1 MSDWIVP
8 LVALAWLAPLFAAV
22 SWLIAPMWTN
32 HPRRFVPFV
41 SIGAITVSLVASIL
55 TVIGWS
61 NAGAN
66 APRELFGHW
75 YRLAMFGRMD
85 FQVGYFVDSLAL
97 ALVVVVSGVSLAVQ
111 VFAWGYLREE
121 TDETVEDHE
130 VFHGTRSDGTN
141 FDETGGETAR
151 LWNEEAHDEHH
162 HGQHRHSPRGHEHRG
177 HRRAGRM
184 DRFYFFLSL
193 FSWSMLGLVVSGNL
207 LQLFVFWELVGACSY
222 FLIGFYFERSEARIA
237 STKAFVMN
245 RVGDVGLLL
254 GVAIL
259 GASLGTLDFRA
270 GISAGEELSTPGLF
284 DQVRG
289 DDGAWRID
297 LAAEGG
303 GEVVVLRDGSGGD
316 LIDPRTGAHRTIP
329 YALLALAGFC
339 VVAGVMGK
347 SAQVPLHTW
356 LPDAMAGPTPVSA
369 LVHSATMVAAG
380 VYLVARLSPLLVP
393 EVLVFVAYVGAI
405 TLLLGAVLAMIADD
419 IKRVLAFSTMSQLGY
434 MLVALGVGGWTAGVF
449 HLVTHAFFK
458 SLLFL
463 TAGSVILALHHV
475 QDLKRMGGLARA
487 LPWTAATMLV
497 GVIAISGLAVPL
509 SERLFGEAIALSGYH
524 SKDAILAAALAFV
537 ELNPR
542 HTLVFALPALGA
554 GLTSFYMFRLWLA
567 VFAGPSRRDDDVPVR
582 ESPRVMLDPLVALAL
597 LAAVAGWGGEH
608 GPLANWLH
616 ASAPLGAPGIDPE
629 LRTTPLLFPDAHAI
643 EAVHRRAAA
652 FGLTAAIAGAVLA
665 WAAHRLRQPSAGESE
680 GAASDWTARIPAP
693 PVFDALY
700 AQVFVQP
707 ALKLAAIVVDFDRYR
722 LDGLLHRMATA
733 LLELAR
739 LDRRIDE
746 KLIDGAVRLI
756 GAAPPATG
764 DVLRTVQTGSLRQY
778 ITFVVAGAALV
789 ALLGILAVGQ

>member
-1 MSDWIVP
+1 MSDWIIP
-8 LVALAWLAPLFAAV
+8 LVTLAWLAPLVAALAWLVAPVWTTHPRQLVPRVSVTAIAV
-22 SWLIAPMWTN
+22 SLAASLLAVVAWTG
-32 HPRRFVPFV
+32 R
-41 SIGAITVSLVASIL
+41 GD
-55 TVIGWS
+55 G
-61 NAGAN
+61 
-66 APRELFGHW
+66 APRELFGQW
-75 YRLAMFGRMD
+75 YELATFGRTE
-85 FQVGYFVDSLAL
+85 FQVGYYVDTLSISLL
-97 ALVVVVSGVSLAVQ
+97 VVVSGVSLAVQ
-111 VFAWGYLREE
+111 TFALGYLREE
-121 TDETVEDHE
+121 SDETVEDHQVFASGHE
-130 VFHGTRSDGTN
+130 VTHGTGPQ
-141 FDETGGETAR
+141 
-151 LWNEEAHDEHH
+151 LIHAHDEE
-162 HGQHRHSPRGHEHRG
+162 SRG
-177 HRRAGRM
+177 HRRPGRI
-184 DRFYFFLSL
+184 DRFFFFLSL
-193 FSWSMLGLVVSGNL
+193 FSWSMLGLVIAGNL

-222 FLIGFYFERSEARIA
+222 FLIGFYFERPEARAA

-245 RVGDVGLLL
+245 RVGDAGLLL
-254 GVAIL
+254 GLSIL
-259 GASLGTLDFRA
+259 AASLGTLDFRS
-270 GISAGEELSTPGLF
+270 GPSPDEEVPVPGLF

-289 DDGAWRID
+289 DDGQWRID
-297 LAAEGG
+297 LSPDGV
-303 GEVVVLRDGSGGD
+303 GEVVVLRDGQGSD
-316 LIDPRTGAHRTIP
+316 LIDPQSGEHRLIS
-329 YALLALAGFC
+329 YSLLALAGFC
-339 VVAGVMGK
+339 LVAGALGK

-393 EVLVFVAYVGAI
+393 EVLVFVAYVGAM

-463 TAGSVILALHHV
+463 SAGSVILALHHV
-475 QDLKRMGGLARA
+475 QDLKRMGGLARS
-487 LPWTAATMLV
+487 LPWTAATMLI

-509 SERLFGEAIALSGYH
+509 SERVLGEAIALSGYH

-537 ELNPR
+537 ESNPR

-567 VFAGPSRRDDDVPVR
+567 VFAGPSRRATDEDVR

-597 LAAVAGWGGEH
+597 LAGLAGWGGEH
-608 GPLANWLH
+608 GPLASWL
-616 ASAPLGAPGIDPE
+616 AQSAPLGAAGIAPE

-665 WAAHRLRQPSAGESE
+665 WAAHRLRQPSVENES
-680 GAASDWTARIPAP
+680 ATASDWTARIPAP

-700 AQVFVQP
+700 VQLFVRP
-707 ALKLAAIVVDFDRYR
+707 TIRLADLVVEFDRRR
-722 LDGLLHRMATA
+722 LDGLLHRLAA
-733 LLELAR
+733 GLLTLSR
-739 LDRRIDE
+739 LDRRVDE

-778 ITFVVAGAALV
+778 VTFVVAGAALV